1 MGRIRR
7 VGVVGA
13 IMALALALVLA
24 ACGGGGGSGSGT
36 AGGSAST
43 GGTER
48 AGGGSPGEGVPATGS
63 AAAAKEAVLREEVS
77 SSEMFFAGEGGPFCQ
92 QFTDRGRQRFLGEI
106 AKSLG
111 VRAPCAKV
119 MSGLAAEIGP
129 PIKTLEREVGELTV
143 ADVTIH
149 GSAATVAL
157 PANAPVTLDESGGRW
172 YLTRGP

>member
-1 MGRIRR
+1 
-7 VGVVGA
+7 VAAAVAA
-13 IMALALALVLA
+13 IALFLG
-24 ACGGGGGSGSGT
+24 ACGGGGGSSSGT
-36 AGGSAST
+36 SSSGGVTQPASAGS
-43 GGTER
+43 E
-48 AGGGSPGEGVPATGS
+48 S

-77 SSEMFFAGEGGPFCQ
+77 SSEMFFAGEGGPFCE
-92 QFTDRGRQRFLGEI
+92 QFTDKGRQRFLGEI

-129 PIKTLEREVGELTV
+129 PIKTLEREVGQLTV

-149 GSAATVAL
+149 GSAATVTL
-157 PANAPVTLDESGGRW
+157 PANAPVTLEESGGRW

>member
-1 MGRIRR
+1 MW
-7 VGVVGA
+7 VVGA
-13 IMALALALVLA
+13 IVAVALVLA

-36 AGGSAST
+36 ASGSASK

-48 AGGGSPGEGVPATGS
+48 AGAGSGEGVPATES

-77 SSEMFFAGEGGPFCQ
+77 SSEMFFAGEGAPFCE
-92 QFTDRGRQRFLGEI
+92 QFTDKGRQRFLGEI

-157 PANAPVTLDESGGRW
+157 PANAPVTLEESGGRW